1 MKIQYCINKILS
13 KARILKS
20 FTQEIE
26 QIIFYME
33 DIIFGVNEFL
43 TKSLYYLSNYNTRLA
58 FNSFY
63 NVSDNLIII
72 KYTMLRLKINAEK
85 IIILMPKQ
93 KRIQYTND
101 LCAINSEF
109 NKIKIK
115 YNNVQTKLFGNAF
128 IWSDHIQIYD

>member
-33 DIIFGVNEFL
+33 DIIFGIDEFL

-63 NVSDNLIII
+63 NVSDNLIMI

-115 YNNVQTKLFGNAF
+115 FNTVQTKLFGNAF
-128 IWSDHIQIYD
+128 IWSDHIQIYN

>member
-1 MKIQYCINKILS
+1 
-13 KARILKS
+13 
-20 FTQEIE
+20 
-26 QIIFYME
+26 
-33 DIIFGVNEFL
+33 
-43 TKSLYYLSNYNTRLA
+43 
-58 FNSFY
+58 
-63 NVSDNLIII
+63 
-72 KYTMLRLKINAEK
+72 MLRLKINAEK